1 MVVFAE
7 VGAELSEDESRHGS
21 RKNWNSWERQWL
33 VVAGAAIS
41 GWEETRILVQT
52 AL

>member
-7 VGAELSEDESRHGS
+7 VGAELSEDESRRES
-21 RKNWNSWERQWL
+21 RKNWNSWEHPWL
-33 VVAGAAIS
+33 VVAGAAIN
-41 GWEETRILVQT
+41 GWKEMRILAQT